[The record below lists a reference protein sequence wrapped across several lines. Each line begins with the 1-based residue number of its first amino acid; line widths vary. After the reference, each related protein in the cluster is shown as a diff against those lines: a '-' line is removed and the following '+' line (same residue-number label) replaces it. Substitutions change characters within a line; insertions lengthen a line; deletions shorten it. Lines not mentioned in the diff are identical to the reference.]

1 MAYHLRR
8 ERDGAGDSGP
18 MLTLIKVRKNEKGF
32 WEPSRDSEGNLI
44 YEHGVKPK
52 IGYCVRVGAI
62 GARSYQFQDYWTTTP
77 VEEILETTENS
88 VKFRTTNSI
97 YTLSW

>member
-1 MAYHLRR
+1 MAYRLRR

-18 MLTLIKVRKNEKGF
+18 ILTLIKVRKNEKGF
-32 WEPSRDSEGNLI
+32 WEPDLDENGKMI
-44 YEHGVKPK
+44 YEHGEKPK
-52 IGYCVRVGAI
+52 VGYCVRVGSLI
-62 GARSYQFQDYWTTTP
+62 ARTYQMYDYWTTTP
-77 VEEILETTENS
+77 VEEILETTEDS